1 MYVESMEEPQQ
12 AAPGMVFSA
21 RVRSGIPHT
30 ESGVNKDSQEPRV
43 REEGTEKKSWP
54 REQKVLLV
62 NKTWLYDKLSL
73 DDHAEDKQLHAFL
86 VLDNTHSFPKI
97 CCQFSLIVS
106 AGSKKIYFFFTW
118 WIDYWTEHCTCF
130 SSTKK
135 YLHKIVL
142 VLCTCQWTL

>member
-1 MYVESMEEPQQ
+1 MCVESMEEPQQ

-21 RVRSGIPHT
+21 RARSGIPHT

-43 REEGTEKKSWP
+43 GEEGTRRNPDPGSRTLYP
-54 REQKVLLV
+54 VQKVLLV

-106 AGSKKIYFFFTW
+106 AGSKKIYFF
-118 WIDYWTEHCTCF
+118 
-130 SSTKK
+130 
-135 YLHKIVL
+135 LHDE
-142 VLCTCQWTL
+142 